1 MNTEDLLKKVHR
13 IEIKAKR
20 LSQNV
25 FAGQYHSAFKGK
37 GMTFSEVREYTY
49 GDDIRNIDWNVTAR
63 NNHPYVK
70 IFEEER
76 ELTVVLMIDVSGSTL
91 FGSENNLKSE
101 VITEIAAV
109 LAFSAVNN
117 NDKVG
122 AILFSDKV
130 EKYIPPK
137 KGLSHILAVIRE
149 LLTFKRTNSKT
160 DFSSAFM
167 FLSNVI
173 KKHSTCFLI
182 TDGFGKKFDDS
193 LHIAARKHDLSCLFV
208 NDKKEFNLSNM
219 GLVQF
224 TDSENGNSLWID
236 TSDRQTREDFKNYR
250 IQQQND
256 NMNELTKYGIDNV
269 QMLCGEDYIKQLVKL
284 FAKRE
289 RR

>member
-182 TDGFGKKFDDS
+182 TDGFGKFDDS

-219 GLVQF
+219 GPVQF
-224 TDSENGNSLWID
+224 TDAENGNSLWID
-236 TSDRQTREDFKNYR
+236 TSDRQTRENFKNYR

>member
-182 TDGFGKKFDDS
+182 TDGFGKFDDS

-224 TDSENGNSLWID
+224 TDAENGNSLWID
-236 TSDRQTREDFKNYR
+236 TSDRQTRENFKNYR

-256 NMNELTKYGIDNV
+256 NMNELAKYGIDNV

>member
-37 GMTFSEVREYTY
+37 GMTFSVVREYTY

-182 TDGFGKKFDDS
+182 TDGFGKFDDS

-224 TDSENGNSLWID
+224 TDAENGNSLWID
-236 TSDRQTREDFKNYR
+236 TSDRQTRENFKNYR

>member
-160 DFSSAFM
+160 NFSSAFM

-182 TDGFGKKFDDS
+182 TDGFGKFDDS

-224 TDSENGNSLWID
+224 TDAENGNSLWID
-236 TSDRQTREDFKNYR
+236 TSDRQTRENFKNYR

-289 RR
+289 RK

>member
-91 FGSENNLKSE
+91 FGSEDNLKSE

-182 TDGFGKKFDDS
+182 TDGFGKFDDS

-224 TDSENGNSLWID
+224 TDAESGNSLWID
-236 TSDRQTREDFKNYR
+236 TSDRQTRENFKNYR

>member
-160 DFSSAFM
+160 DFS
-167 FLSNVI
+167 
-173 KKHSTCFLI
+173 
-182 TDGFGKKFDDS
+182 
-193 LHIAARKHDLSCLFV
+193 
-208 NDKKEFNLSNM
+208 E
-219 GLVQF
+219 
-224 TDSENGNSLWID
+224 
-236 TSDRQTREDFKNYR
+236 
-250 IQQQND
+250 
-256 NMNELTKYGIDNV
+256 
-269 QMLCGEDYIKQLVKL
+269 
-284 FAKRE
+284 
-289 RR
+289 

>member
-149 LLTFKRTNSKT
+149 LLTFKRSNSKT

-182 TDGFGKKFDDS
+182 TDGFGKFDDS

-224 TDSENGNSLWID
+224 TDAESGNSLWID
-236 TSDRQTREDFKNYR
+236 TSDKLTRENFRNYR

>member
-13 IEIKAKR
+13 IEIKARR

-182 TDGFGKKFDDS
+182 TDGFGKFDDS

-219 GLVQF
+219 GLMQF
-224 TDSENGNSLWID
+224 TDAENGNSLWID
-236 TSDRQTREDFKNYR
+236 TSDRQTRENFKNYR

>member
-63 NNHPYVK
+63 NSHPYVK

-182 TDGFGKKFDDS
+182 TDGFGKFDDS

-224 TDSENGNSLWID
+224 TDAESGNSLWID
-236 TSDRQTREDFKNYR
+236 TSDRQTRENFKNYR

>member
-173 KKHSTCFLI
+173 KKHSTAFLI
-182 TDGFGKKFDDS
+182 TDGFGKFDDS

-224 TDSENGNSLWID
+224 TDAESGNSLWID
-236 TSDRQTREDFKNYR
+236 TSDRQTRENFKNYR

>member
-149 LLTFKRTNSKT
+149 LLTFKRTNNKT

-182 TDGFGKKFDDS
+182 TDGFGKFDDS

-224 TDSENGNSLWID
+224 TDAENGNSLWID
-236 TSDRQTREDFKNYR
+236 TSDRQTRENFKNYR

>member
-109 LAFSAVNN
+109 LAFSAIHN

-137 KGLSHILAVIRE
+137 KGLSHIFAVIRE

-182 TDGFGKKFDDS
+182 TDGFGKFDDS

-224 TDSENGNSLWID
+224 TDAENGNSLWID
-236 TSDRQTREDFKNYR
+236 TSDRQTRENFKNYR

-269 QMLCGEDYIKQLVKL
+269 QMLCGEDYIRQLVKL

-289 RR
+289 RK

>member
-122 AILFSDKV
+122 VILFSDKV

-182 TDGFGKKFDDS
+182 TDGFGKFDDS

-224 TDSENGNSLWID
+224 TDAENGNSLWID
-236 TSDRQTREDFKNYR
+236 TSDRQTRENFKNYR

>member
-1 MNTEDLLKKVHR
+1 
-13 IEIKAKR
+13 
-20 LSQNV
+20 
-25 FAGQYHSAFKGK
+25 
-37 GMTFSEVREYTY
+37 MTFSEVREYTY

-101 VITEIAAV
+101 LITEIAAV

-182 TDGFGKKFDDS
+182 TDGFGKFDDS

-224 TDSENGNSLWID
+224 TDAENGNSLWID
-236 TSDRQTREDFKNYR
+236 TSDRQTRENFKNYR

>member
-1 MNTEDLLKKVHR
+1 MNTEDLLKRVHR

-91 FGSENNLKSE
+91 FGSEDNLKSE

-182 TDGFGKKFDDS
+182 TDGFGKFDDS

-224 TDSENGNSLWID
+224 TDAESGNSLWID
-236 TSDRQTREDFKNYR
+236 TSDRQTRENFKNYR

>member
-122 AILFSDKV
+122 AILFTVST
-130 EKYIPPK
+130 I
-137 KGLSHILAVIRE
+137 
-149 LLTFKRTNSKT
+149 
-160 DFSSAFM
+160 SSV
-167 FLSNVI
+167 S
-173 KKHSTCFLI
+173 FLI
-182 TDGFGKKFDDS
+182 LELISCDKFLIS
-193 LHIAARKHDLSCLFV
+193 FLKFPNSIFIYLFLIAS
-208 NDKKEFNLSNM
+208 
-219 GLVQF
+219 
-224 TDSENGNSLWID
+224 
-236 TSDRQTREDFKNYR
+236 
-250 IQQQND
+250 
-256 NMNELTKYGIDNV
+256 
-269 QMLCGEDYIKQLVKL
+269 
-284 FAKRE
+284 
-289 RR
+289 

>member
-91 FGSENNLKSE
+91 FGSEDNLKSE

-109 LAFSAVNN
+109 LAFSAVHN

-137 KGLSHILAVIRE
+137 KGLSHILMVIRE
-149 LLTFKRTNSKT
+149 LLTFKRSNSKT

-173 KKHSTCFLI
+173 KKHSTAFLI
-182 TDGFGKKFDDS
+182 TDGFGRFDDS
-193 LHIAARKHDLSCLFV
+193 LHIAARKHDLSCLVV
-208 NDKKEFNLSNM
+208 NDKREFQISNI

-224 TDSENGNSLWID
+224 TDAETGNSRWID
-236 TSDRQTREDFKNYR
+236 TSDKLTRENFRNYR
-250 IQQQND
+250 IQQQNE
-256 NMNELTKYGIDNV
+256 NMNELNKYGIDNV
-269 QMLCGEDYIKQLVKL
+269 QMLCGEDYIRQLVKL

>member
-91 FGSENNLKSE
+91 FGSEDNLKSE

-109 LAFSAVNN
+109 LAFSAVHN

-137 KGLSHILAVIRE
+137 KGLSHILMVIRE
-149 LLTFKRTNSKT
+149 LLTFKRSNSKT

-173 KKHSTCFLI
+173 KKHSTAFLI
-182 TDGFGKKFDDS
+182 TDGFGRFDDS
-193 LHIAARKHDLSCLFV
+193 LHIAARKHDLSYLVV
-208 NDKKEFNLSNM
+208 NDKREFQLSNM

-224 TDSENGNSLWID
+224 TDAETGNSRWID
-236 TSDRQTREDFKNYR
+236 TSDKLTRENFRNYR
-250 IQQQND
+250 IQQQNE
-256 NMNELTKYGIDNV
+256 NMNELNKYGIDNV
-269 QMLCGEDYIKQLVKL
+269 QMLCGEDYIRQLVKL

>member
-109 LAFSAVNN
+109 LAFSAIHN

-182 TDGFGKKFDDS
+182 TDGFGKFDDS

-224 TDSENGNSLWID
+224 TDAESGNSLWID
-236 TSDRQTREDFKNYR
+236 TSDRQTRENFKNYR

>member
-122 AILFSDKV
+122 AILFFFLF
-130 EKYIPPK
+130 ENYIPTMNV
-137 KGLSHILAVIRE
+137 LLHILDVI
-149 LLTFKRTNSKT
+149 
-160 DFSSAFM
+160 
-167 FLSNVI
+167 
-173 KKHSTCFLI
+173 
-182 TDGFGKKFDDS
+182 
-193 LHIAARKHDLSCLFV
+193 
-208 NDKKEFNLSNM
+208 
-219 GLVQF
+219 
-224 TDSENGNSLWID
+224 
-236 TSDRQTREDFKNYR
+236 
-250 IQQQND
+250 
-256 NMNELTKYGIDNV
+256 
-269 QMLCGEDYIKQLVKL
+269 
-284 FAKRE
+284 
-289 RR
+289 

>member
-182 TDGFGKKFDDS
+182 TDGFGRFDDS

-224 TDSENGNSLWID
+224 TDAENGNSLWID
-236 TSDRQTREDFKNYR
+236 TSDRQTRENFKNYR
-250 IQQQND
+250 IQQQNE
-256 NMNELTKYGIDNV
+256 NMNELNKYGIDNV

>member
-160 DFSSAFM
+160 NFSSAFM

-182 TDGFGKKFDDS
+182 TDGFGKFDDS

-224 TDSENGNSLWID
+224 TDAENGNSLWID
-236 TSDRQTREDFKNYR
+236 TSDRQTRENFKNYR

>member
-182 TDGFGKKFDDS
+182 TDGFGKFDDS

-224 TDSENGNSLWID
+224 TDAESGNSLWID
-236 TSDRQTREDFKNYR
+236 TSDKLTRENFKNYR

-269 QMLCGEDYIKQLVKL
+269 QMLCGEDYIRQLVKL

>member
-182 TDGFGKKFDDS
+182 TDGFGKFDDS

-224 TDSENGNSLWID
+224 TDAESGNSLWID
-236 TSDRQTREDFKNYR
+236 TSDRQTRENFKNYR

>member
-182 TDGFGKKFDDS
+182 TDGFGKFDDS
-193 LHIAARKHDLSCLFV
+193 LHIAARKHDFSCLFV

-224 TDSENGNSLWID
+224 TDAENGNSLWID
-236 TSDRQTREDFKNYR
+236 TSDRQTRENFKNYR

>member
-182 TDGFGKKFDDS
+182 TDGFGKFDDS

-236 TSDRQTREDFKNYR
+236 TSDRQTRENFKNYR

>member
-91 FGSENNLKSE
+91 FGSEDNLKSE

-109 LAFSAVNN
+109 LAFSAVHN

-137 KGLSHILAVIRE
+137 KGLSHILMVIRE
-149 LLTFKRTNSKT
+149 LLTFKRSNSKT

-173 KKHSTCFLI
+173 KKHSTVFLI
-182 TDGFGKKFDDS
+182 TDGFGRFDDS
-193 LHIAARKHDLSCLFV
+193 LHIAARKHDLSCLVV
-208 NDKKEFNLSNM
+208 NDKREFQLSNM

-224 TDSENGNSLWID
+224 TDAETGNSRWID
-236 TSDRQTREDFKNYR
+236 TSDKLTRENFRNYR
-250 IQQQND
+250 IQQQNE
-256 NMNELTKYGIDNV
+256 NMNELNKYGIDNV
-269 QMLCGEDYIKQLVKL
+269 QMLCGEDYIRQLVKL

>member
-182 TDGFGKKFDDS
+182 TDGFGKFDDS

-208 NDKKEFNLSNM
+208 NVKKEFNLSNM

-224 TDSENGNSLWID
+224 TDAENGNSLWID
-236 TSDRQTREDFKNYR
+236 TSDRQTRENFKNYR

>member
-91 FGSENNLKSE
+91 FGSGNNLKSE

-173 KKHSTCFLI
+173 KKHSTAFLI
-182 TDGFGKKFDDS
+182 TDGFGKFDDS

-224 TDSENGNSLWID
+224 TDAESGNSLWID
-236 TSDRQTREDFKNYR
+236 TSDRQTRENFKNYR